1 MAKINQLKMLPRHT
15 SALPERAVESR
26 RRRIAD
32 EKAGTVAQITNRLE
46 TSGGMI
52 DRGAVLGAVAET
64 GDCLEKSDAVG
75 KQLKTTN
82 WVRTA
87 IGKEKNQML

>member
-1 MAKINQLKMLPRHT
+1 MLPRHP

-26 RRRIAD
+26 KGRRRIAD
-32 EKAGTVAQITNRLE
+32 EKTGTAALITNLLE

-64 GDCLEKSDAVG
+64 GDHLEKSDAAG
-75 KQLKTTN
+75 K
-82 WVRTA
+82 
-87 IGKEKNQML
+87 